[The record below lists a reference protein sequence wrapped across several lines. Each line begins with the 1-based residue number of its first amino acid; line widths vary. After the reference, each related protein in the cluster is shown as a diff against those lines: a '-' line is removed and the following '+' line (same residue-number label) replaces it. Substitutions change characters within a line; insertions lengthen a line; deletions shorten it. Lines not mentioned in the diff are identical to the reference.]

1 MIRIADEVKAGIL
14 ALIVTTAYW
23 SLPFLSDFLA
33 GR

>member
-1 MIRIADEVKAGIL
+1 MTICNEVKAALL